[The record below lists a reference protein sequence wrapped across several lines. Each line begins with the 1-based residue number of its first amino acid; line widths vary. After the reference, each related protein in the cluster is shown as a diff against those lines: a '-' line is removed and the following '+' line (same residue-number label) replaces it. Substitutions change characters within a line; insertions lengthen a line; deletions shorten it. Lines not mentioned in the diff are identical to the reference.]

1 MAPGLPIRCRRC
13 SPACGPPRPRSG
25 RRPGTKLVGK
35 NASHDVR
42 FWAIRQ
48 VTDSNGRRNMSA
60 EKQQFRLGLVG
71 YGEIG
76 STLGRG
82 LRGAGL
88 TTIACYDKYAF
99 DGPFADLIQSR
110 AREAGVTLVR
120 SNQELADTT
129 DLIVS
134 VTPGAASLESAAAFA
149 PCLAKRHIFADFA
162 SATPKIKIEVAARL
176 AGSGALLGDGSIEG
190 TPKNGY
196 SMRMLSSGPAGER
209 VRDMLVPW
217 GMQIE
222 FMGDKLGTASGIKI
236 LRSVLIKGIEALTD
250 EMLLA
255 ARSYGLDEAVLASAS
270 KTLARPWMD
279 TVHSLTPSGVIHAT
293 RRAEEVEMAAQA
305 VEDAGI
311 EPLMTRATAAR
322 LRWKERLGL
331 KEHFKGVVPA
341 TYQEALTAMIEKMD
355 RAEPMHDR
363 GH

>member
-1 MAPGLPIRCRRC
+1 
-13 SPACGPPRPRSG
+13 
-25 RRPGTKLVGK
+25 
-35 NASHDVR
+35 
-42 FWAIRQ
+42 
-48 VTDSNGRRNMSA
+48 MSA

-88 TTIACYDKYAF
+88 ETIACYDKYAF
-99 DGPFADLIQSR
+99 DGPYADLIQSL
-110 AREAGVTLVR
+110 AKEAGVTLVR
-120 SNQELADTT
+120 SNQELADAA
-129 DLIVS
+129 DLIFS
-134 VTPGAASLESAAAFA
+134 VTPGSASLESAAAFA

-250 EMLLA
+250 EMLIA
-255 ARSYGLDEAVLASAS
+255 ARHYGLDEIVLASAA

-279 TVHSLTPSGVIHAT
+279 TVESLTPSGVIHAK
-293 RRAEEVEMAAQA
+293 RRAEELEMSAEA
-305 VEDAGI
+305 VQDAGV
-311 EPLMTRATAAR
+311 EPLMSRAVAAR
-322 LRWKERLGL
+322 LRWKDELGL
-331 KEHFKGVVPA
+331 KDHFNGVVPA
-341 TYQEALTAMIEKMD
+341 NYKEAIDAIVLKM
-355 RAEPMHDR
+355 AELNKVGPK
-363 GH
+363 

>member
-1 MAPGLPIRCRRC
+1 
-13 SPACGPPRPRSG
+13 
-25 RRPGTKLVGK
+25 
-35 NASHDVR
+35 
-42 FWAIRQ
+42 
-48 VTDSNGRRNMSA
+48 MSA

-88 TTIACYDKYAF
+88 ETIACYDKYAF
-99 DGPFADLIQSR
+99 DGPYADLIQSR
-110 AREAGVTLVR
+110 AKEAGVTLVR
-120 SNQELADTT
+120 SNQELADAA
-129 DLIVS
+129 DLIFS
-134 VTPGAASLESAAAFA
+134 VTPGSASLESAAAFA

-250 EMLLA
+250 EMLIA
-255 ARSYGLDEAVLASAS
+255 ARHYGLDEIVLASAA

-279 TVHSLTPSGVIHAT
+279 TVESLTPSGVIHAK
-293 RRAEEVEMAAQA
+293 RRAEELEMSAEA
-305 VEDAGI
+305 VQDAGV
-311 EPLMTRATAAR
+311 EPLMSRAVAAR
-322 LRWKERLGL
+322 LRWKDELGL
-331 KEHFKGVVPA
+331 KDHFKGVVPA
-341 TYQEALTAMIEKMD
+341 NYKEAIDAIVLKM
-355 RAEPMHDR
+355 AELSKGGPK
-363 GH
+363 